1 MGTITICIDDMTER
15 RFREVARRRIGDKKG
30 SLGRATTEALE
41 LWIRQ
46 QTQEEIAR
54 GALDLLEEGFDFGKR
69 RYRKREDLYD
79 DRTGSC

>member
-1 MGTITICIDDMTER
+1 MGTITICIDDATEK
-15 RFREVARRRIGDKKG
+15 RFREVARRRIGTRKG

-46 QTQEEIAR
+46 QIQEEIAR
-54 GALDLLEEGFDFGKR
+54 EALDLLTSGSDFGKR
-69 RYRKREDLYD
+69 SYRTRDDLYE

>member
-1 MGTITICIDDMTER
+1 MGTITLCIDDATEK
-15 RFREVARRRIGDKKG
+15 RFREVARRRIGTKKG
-30 SLGRATTEALE
+30 SLGRATSEAFE

-54 GALDLLEEGFDFGKR
+54 DALDLLKQGSDFGKR
-69 RYRKREDLYD
+69 LYRDRDDLYE

>member
-1 MGTITICIDDMTER
+1 MGTITICIDDAIEK
-15 RFREVARRRIGDKKG
+15 RFREVAHRRIGTRKG
-30 SLGRATTEALE
+30 SLGRATSEALE

-54 GALDLLEEGFDFGKR
+54 DALDLLKSGSDFGKR
-69 RYRKREDLYD
+69 SYRTRDDLYE

>member
-1 MGTITICIDDMTER
+1 MGTITICIDDVTEQ

-30 SLGRATTEALE
+30 SLGRATQEAFE

-54 GALDLLEEGFDFGKR
+54 NALALLEQGFDFGKR
-69 RYRKREDLYD
+69 RYTTRDDLYD
-79 DRTGSC
+79 DRPGSC

>member
-1 MGTITICIDDMTER
+1 MGTITLCIDDATEK
-15 RFREVARRRIGDKKG
+15 RFREVTRRRIGTKKG
-30 SLGRATTEALE
+30 SLGRATSEALE

-54 GALDLLEEGFDFGKR
+54 DALDLLKQGSDFGKR
-69 RYRKREDLYD
+69 LYRDRDDLYE